1 MENLLR
7 IKKTSHTLC
16 LLCSVLLV
24 IIPLSVAFYWLSFNN
39 LDWPLPRAIAGLD
52 IPPVQPVVA
61 TTLLIGCAIT
71 MLPAALLM
79 YAFSQLRKL
88 FQLYSTGN
96 IFTTANCLCL
106 RNLSI
111 ALLAWT
117 PTRMLF
123 DVFISVALTSSNP
136 PGQRYLAVSI
146 EEREV
151 ITLLLGFVF
160 LFIAWVMG
168 EACRLQ
174 DENAGIV

>member
-1 MENLLR
+1 MDNLLR
-7 IKKTSHTLC
+7 IKKTSRTLH
-16 LLCSVLLV
+16 LLCSMLL
-24 IIPLSVAFYWLSFNN
+24 IITPLAVAFYWLSFNS
-39 LDWPLPRAIAGLD
+39 LDWPLPRAIESLD
-52 IPPVQPVVA
+52 IAVVQPIAAA
-61 TTLLIGCAIT
+61 TLAVGFAVT

-88 FQLYSTGN
+88 FRLYSTGI
-96 IFTTANCLCL
+96 IFTTANYLCL

-123 DVFISVALTSSNP
+123 DALISVALTSSNP

-151 ITLLLGFVF
+151 VTLLLGFVF
-160 LFIAWVMG
+160 LFVACVMG

-174 DENAGIV
+174 EENAGIV